1 MDIRHDFFEF
11 IQTIKSDNSSK
22 IQYGENNFNN
32 HHSSIN
38 NIFSKL
44 KYKNVLYKT
53 VYFRKQIRFSKNNKR
68 ISLYC
73 IKKYI

>member
-53 VYFRKQIRFSKNNKR
+53 VYFR
-68 ISLYC
+68 
-73 IKKYI
+73 